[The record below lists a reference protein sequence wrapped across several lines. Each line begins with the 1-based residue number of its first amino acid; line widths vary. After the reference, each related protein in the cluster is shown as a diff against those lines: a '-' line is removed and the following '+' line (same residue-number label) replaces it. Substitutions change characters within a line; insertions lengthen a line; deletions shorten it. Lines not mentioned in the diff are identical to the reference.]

1 MVGAHLDGL
10 DHVTILGPRPTKKK
24 KKKKNGNHL
33 YLGNFFIKD
42 MVFKKDLLIRSMQ
55 CELSVHPFKVE
66 EKMTTS

>member
-10 DHVTILGPRPTKKK
+10 DHVTILGPRPTK

>member
-24 KKKKNGNHL
+24 EKKKKVIIFIEET
-33 YLGNFFIKD
+33 FFIKD
-42 MVFKKDLLIRSMQ
+42 MVFKKDLLILSMQ